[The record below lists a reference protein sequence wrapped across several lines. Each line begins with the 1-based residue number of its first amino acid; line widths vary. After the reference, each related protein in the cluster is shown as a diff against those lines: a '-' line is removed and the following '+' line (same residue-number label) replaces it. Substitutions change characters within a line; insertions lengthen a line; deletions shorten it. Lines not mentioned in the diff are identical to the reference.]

1 MINNNDQNTFQVIR
15 GGKLDSFDTS
25 RKEFKYAE
33 ITNTRL
39 MGVVWLHIV
48 WKLPDNLL
56 KKNYH
61 QFFYFDSEEYAFD
74 SFESVLG
81 SGDDDELKE
90 VFEISAKMKGGL
102 GGELVEVS
110 LKEAKYLVQEYA
122 QMSEKLGE
130 PLPGN
135 KREYKDLLRP
145 IVELSRKEE
154 EELNKKQCTPIT
166 LPFESI
172 NYFIMRCTGRDF
184 YAAKLLTKDYV
195 KLDLFKEFP
204 SSTLI
209 QNRIEVLNDHD
220 TGANSKYIDGG
231 DGASFDTVSSF
242 RCSSIIESN
251 DEYYMNVSEIKMSHL
266 KVVEY
271 NRINSFRLSES
282 EVAMN
287 TVQREFV
294 SVFQLADD
302 GEMFIDRTTMLT
314 KNAMI
319 TPHDQGRLFM
329 IFNPNNDHVKRQ
341 VYNLNAD
348 VMGFYFVLD
357 NGQILLT
364 AYNRNNIKKLEYDLL
379 TSFYGSL
386 VTPLGKYQFNES
398 TVFEFITNG
407 FDDFEEF
414 VHMIAIGFGEDDGR
428 DE

>member
-1 MINNNDQNTFQVIR
+1 
-15 GGKLDSFDTS
+15 
-25 RKEFKYAE
+25 
-33 ITNTRL
+33 
-39 MGVVWLHIV
+39 
-48 WKLPDNLL
+48 
-56 KKNYH
+56 
-61 QFFYFDSEEYAFD
+61 
-74 SFESVLG
+74 
-81 SGDDDELKE
+81 
-90 VFEISAKMKGGL
+90 
-102 GGELVEVS
+102 
-110 LKEAKYLVQEYA
+110 
-122 QMSEKLGE
+122 
-130 PLPGN
+130 
-135 KREYKDLLRP
+135 LR
-145 IVELSRKEE
+145 SK
-154 EELNKKQCTPIT
+154 T
-166 LPFESI
+166 
-172 NYFIMRCTGRDF
+172 
-184 YAAKLLTKDYV
+184 KLLTKDYV

-271 NRINSFRLSES
+271 NRINSFKLSES